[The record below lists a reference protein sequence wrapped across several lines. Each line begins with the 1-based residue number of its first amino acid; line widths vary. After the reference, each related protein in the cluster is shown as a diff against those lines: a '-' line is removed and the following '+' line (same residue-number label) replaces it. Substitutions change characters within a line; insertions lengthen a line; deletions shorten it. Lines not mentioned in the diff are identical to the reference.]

1 MPTYCGTSVDTRMAP
16 GDADVGPHYT
26 ERHDRAPTG
35 PNVYETVSLSVS
47 HGASESQNIL
57 SADTFVSRRHPGIHR
72 HPTVFTHSYTPQMPH
87 GSQNPSATPRRGK
100 PPPIATLCL

>member
-1 MPTYCGTSVDTRMAP
+1 MAP
-16 GDADVGPHYT
+16 GDGDADPHRT

-35 PNVYETVSLSVS
+35 PNVYETVSVS

-72 HPTVFTHSYTPQMPH
+72 HPTVCRQGSTPQMAH
-87 GSQNPSATPRRGK
+87 GSLNLRASPIHDHKSTLSA
-100 PPPIATLCL
+100 

>member
-35 PNVYETVSLSVS
+35 PNVYETLGLSPRLRVSY
-47 HGASESQNIL
+47 
-57 SADTFVSRRHPGIHR
+57 HR
-72 HPTVFTHSYTPQMPH
+72 LLAPFGYPQTPHSM
-87 GSQNPSATPRRGK
+87 
-100 PPPIATLCL
+100 